1 MLLLAGVCG
10 GVASAEESIEVI
22 SEPNE
27 SVLDLEEIDKE
38 KKDAEEKKAENK
50 AGAEQSEQVKGDE
63 APKDVEEVGKELP
76 VEVVPAEV
84 GSPLGAAKAS
94 ITLTAYGN
102 VSPTN
107 QYAVYSQGL
116 LKEVPLD
123 GHYVFMQDSAT
134 SYVFVA
140 GQGDSLAALSDA
152 SWWRWYNAGVSRGWV
167 LERGSGSVSVRDGD
181 YTVLSDLEGYPGLQ
195 DSGIEQIR
203 REVAFYALVLAV
215 AHVLYSV
222 WTYELRGGKRGLG

>member
-10 GVASAEESIEVI
+10 GVANAEDSIEVI

-27 SVLDLEEIDKE
+27 TVLDLEETDKGN
-38 KKDAEEKKAENK
+38 KDVEEKKAEVK
-50 AGAEQSEQVKGDE
+50 AGAKQSEQDKGDE
-63 APKDVEEVGKELP
+63 AAKDVEEVGEKQP
-76 VEVVPAEV
+76 VADVPSEV

-94 ITLTAYGN
+94 ISLTAYGN

-116 LKEVPLD
+116 LKEVPLN

-140 GQGDSLAALSDA
+140 GKGDSLAALSDA
-152 SWWRWYNAGVSRGWV
+152 SWWRWYNAGVNRGWV
-167 LERGSGSVSVRDGD
+167 LERGTGSVSVRDGD
-181 YTVLSDLEGYPGLQ
+181 YTVLSDFEGYPGLQ

-203 REVAFYALVLAV
+203 REVAMYALVLAV